1 MAISDDAFAGFAM
14 IRILSLTFLLAY
26 PLALAAQDSTLIAP
40 SEARSPEAQRAL
52 FHLPPGFEVQ
62 LVAAEPDIG
71 QPMNIRFDAAGRL
84 WVTSSVEYP
93 YPADGPGVEPR
104 DSNFSSGDPPHP
116 PRDTLTIFS
125 DFSSDGRARSV
136 TKFAAG
142 LNIPI
147 GQIPYGRGAIV
158 YSIPSVKYFIDTDGD
173 GRSDTHKTL
182 LTGFGNVDTHG
193 MFNSFRRGF
202 DGWIYACHGFRN
214 TSHIEGTDGSTLTLN
229 SGNVIRFRPDGSDLQ
244 QFTWGQVNPF
254 GLTFDPR
261 GDLYNADC
269 HSMPLTCLLRG
280 SYYPSFGKPDGG
292 LGFGP
297 TMINH
302 SHGSTGISGPA
313 YYAAE
318 HFPNEYHDNIF
329 LCNPVT
335 GRIHRDKTHWT
346 GSSPHVE
353 TQPDF
358 VTCDDGW
365 FRPVDLAVGPDGALY
380 IADFYNAVIGHYEV
394 PLGHPKRDRTHG
406 RIWRVVYTGNDSAK
420 PSKLRDAPN
429 LKACSEKELIRFLGD
444 PNLTVRLLA
453 TNELADR
460 SSENIPELL
469 DRIFADGESDELRGA
484 KPAAQRAH
492 AAWVLFRLGGLT
504 VDQREILAHDE
515 RALVRVHLARILGES
530 APWSERDHSLAITLL
545 DDSDP
550 FVRRAAAGALGR
562 CGTLADLPRLLDQL
576 SATPKTDTHLQHTV
590 RIALKLI
597 ISRAD
602 DLKIISTDRFSLADR
617 QQIAT
622 ILPAVKT
629 ESAALLLA
637 RFIERDLSGIEEL
650 IADDNRAA
658 AIAHVFRHGP
668 PDAGD
673 RLVTLL
679 KQSRSLDL
687 AQRTT
692 LAETARTARL
702 WRDLPLGE
710 ALTNWSRELADELLD
725 LARRPAAWS
734 QSTAGQ
740 KPTWT
745 PERRLSSDGQTGQF
759 WSSLPAGEE
768 RTGIVR
774 SRNFILPETL
784 IFYLAGHA
792 GFPDSQPHGKNV
804 VRLRDAAGGDL
815 LREVV
820 PPRND
825 TAQRVAWP
833 LGDLA
838 GREGYLEIVDGDSG
852 KAFAWLAAGRF
863 NVEGLQVLQAI
874 APARATSLIVAF
886 GLEDLRPRLT
896 SILKDEDV
904 SPAARA
910 AAAGALA
917 KLDDN
922 PILAA
927 LAPSLGDPSLPSVQK
942 SEIISLSVDSR
953 PKQVN
958 AVLAAVLKTL
968 SSQQQYAL
976 AERLVDTPAGAE
988 AMLAAIEQ
996 GHASPRILTRP
1007 AIQLRLL
1014 AHGRKDWTARIEK
1027 LTANLPSENAATKSL
1042 IEERIQRFNP
1052 ETADRKRGAEL
1063 FKKHCANCHR
1073 IGSEGSLIGPQL
1085 DGIGVRGPAR
1095 LAEDI
1100 LDPNRNVDGAFRTST
1115 LVMTDGRVLLGLV
1128 RREEGGSLVLA
1139 DNTGKEFQVPKA
1151 DIAERIASPLSLMPA
1166 NMGEILKPDDFADLL
1181 AYLLSQKTPPR
1192 PRP

>member
-1 MAISDDAFAGFAM
+1 M
-14 IRILSLTFLLAY
+14 IRILSLTFLLTC
-26 PLALAAQDSTLIAP
+26 PLALAAQDTTLVAP
-40 SEARSPEAQRAL
+40 GEARSPEKQRAL
-52 FHLPPGFEVQ
+52 FHLPPGFEIQ

-104 DSNFSSGDPPHP
+104 DANFSSGDPPHP

-125 DFSSDGRARSV
+125 DFGPDGRAASV
-136 TKFAAG
+136 TKFATG

-158 YSIPSVKYFIDTDGD
+158 YSIPSVKHFIDTDGD

-214 TSHIEGTDGSTLTLN
+214 TSHIEGTDGITLTLN
-229 SGNVIRFRPDGSDLQ
+229 SGNVIRFHPDGTDLQ

-261 GDLYNADC
+261 GDLYSADC

-318 HFPNEYHDNIF
+318 HFPKEYRDNIF

-335 GRIHRDKTHWT
+335 GRVHRDTLHWT
-346 GSSPHVE
+346 GGTPHVE

-406 RIWRVVYTGNDSAK
+406 RIWRVVYTGDDSGK
-420 PSKLRDAPN
+420 PAELRDAPN
-429 LKACSEKELIRFLGD
+429 LKVSSEKELIRFLGD

-453 TNELADR
+453 TNQIADH
-460 SSENIPELL
+460 SSKKTRELL
-469 DRIFADGESDELRGA
+469 DRLMSDEDADQLRGT

-492 AAWVLFRLGGLT
+492 AAWVLFRLDALT
-504 VDQREILAHDE
+504 AEQREMLAHDPN
-515 RALVRVHLARILGES
+515 ALVRVHLARILGES
-530 APWSERDHSLAITLL
+530 APWSERDHALAVALL
-545 DDSDP
+545 DDADP

-562 CGTLADLPRLLDQL
+562 RGTLVDLPRLLDRL
-576 SATPKTDTHLQHTV
+576 GKTPPTDSHLRHTI

-597 ISRAD
+597 MSRAD
-602 DLKIISTDRFSLADR
+602 DLETVAPDRFSLVQR
-617 QQIAT
+617 QQLAT

-629 ESAALLLA
+629 APAARLLA
-637 RFIERDLSGIEEL
+637 RFLERDLTGSDEL
-650 IADDNRAA
+650 ITDDDREA
-658 AIAHVFRHGP
+658 AIAHVIRHAP
-668 PDAGD
+668 PAAGD
-673 RLVTLL
+673 RLIELL
-679 KQSRSLDL
+679 KQSQSLDL
-687 AQRTT
+687 AQRTE
-692 LAETARTARL
+692 LAETARKARL
-702 WRDLPLGE
+702 RRDLPVGE
-710 ALTNWSRELADELLD
+710 TLTNWSRALAEELLD
-725 LARRPAAWS
+725 LASRPATWS
-734 QSTAGQ
+734 QSSGGQ
-740 KPTWT
+740 SPTWT
-745 PERRLSSDGQTGQF
+745 PQRRPSSDGQSAII
-759 WSSLPAGEE
+759 WSSLPAGEQ
-768 RTGIVR
+768 RTGTLR
-774 SRNFILPETL
+774 SRNFILPQTL

-792 GFPDSQPHGKNV
+792 GFPDQEPHGKNV
-804 VRLRDAAGGDL
+804 VRLCDAASGDV
-815 LREVV
+815 LREIV
-820 PPRND
+820 PPRTD
-825 TAQRVAWP
+825 IAQRVTWP

-838 GREGYLEIVDGDSG
+838 GHEGYLEIVDGDSG
-852 KAFAWLAAGRF
+852 KAYAWLAAGRF
-863 NVEGLQVLQAI
+863 NVEGLQAIQAV
-874 APARATSLIVAF
+874 ASAKAASLIVAF

-896 SILKDEDV
+896 SILKNETA

-917 KLDDN
+917 KLDHN

-927 LAPSLGDPSLPSVQK
+927 LAPSLGDPSLPSVQAA
-942 SEIISLSVDSR
+942 EIIALTVDSQ
-953 PKQVN
+953 PKRATSALVGI
-958 AVLAAVLKTL
+958 LKTQ
-968 SSQQQYAL
+968 SSEEQHAL
-976 AERLVDTPAGAE
+976 AERLLATSAGAE
-988 AMLAAIEQ
+988 ALLAAIEQ

-1014 AHGRKDWTARIEK
+1014 THGREDWNARIKK
-1027 LTANLPSENAATKSL
+1027 LTANLPPEDAATKSL
-1042 IEERIQRFNP
+1042 IDERVRSFDS
-1052 ETADRKRGAEL
+1052 ETADVKRGAAL
-1063 FKKHCANCHR
+1063 FQKHCANCHR
-1073 IGSEGSLIGPQL
+1073 IGAAGSLIGPQL

-1115 LVMTDGRVLLGLV
+1115 LVMKDGRVLLGLV
-1128 RREEGGSLVLA
+1128 RREDGASLVLA

-1151 DIAERIASPLSLMPA
+1151 DIAEQIASPLSLMPA
-1166 NMGEILKPDDFADLL
+1166 NMGEILKSEEFADLL
-1181 AYLLSQKTPPR
+1181 AYLLAQKTTPGKSE
-1192 PRP
+1192 